1 VKSIKIGN
9 LLFLQALPGRPLA
22 RHEPARSRAK
32 TCEWSVAMSFLIG
45 KIIVLIAFVRP
56 TGGS

>member
-1 VKSIKIGN
+1 MKIGN
-9 LLFLQALPGRPLA
+9 LLFLQAPLGRQRA
-22 RHEPARSRAK
+22 RHEPARNRAK
-32 TCEWSVAMSFLIG
+32 TCERSVAMSFLIG